1 MCVYACVRDEQRG
14 TTEVMLN
21 NIRSYIDYNFS
32 FKYFFFLFHVWE
44 FIDLT
49 SPSAPRS
56 ECLAISAFNWSTMKG
71 LRKQSIFFAGVTLNY
86 GTTVLV
92 DVWKFSIM

>member
-1 MCVYACVRDEQRG
+1 MCMCVYACVRDEQRG

-56 ECLAISAFNWSTMKG
+56 VFGYCVKCFQLKHHERLKETKHFFCWCNAQLRHHGTCGCMK
-71 LRKQSIFFAGVTLNY
+71 V
-86 GTTVLV
+86 
-92 DVWKFSIM
+92 